1 METKLIVALDF
12 SSKEEALKLV
22 DELSDAVEYYK
33 VGLELFSREGR
44 GILRE
49 LSKRGKKVFL
59 DLKYHDIPNTV
70 KSAAKVAIEEGVWL
84 YNLHALGGRRLME
97 ELSLFN
103 REYAQKLGIERP
115 LVIAVTV
122 LTSMGEEDLKEIGI
136 EKGIEEE
143 VINLAKLSKE
153 SGLDG
158 VVCSPREVR
167 RVKESLGEEFLT
179 ITPGVRPSWAK
190 RDDQKRILTPKQ
202 AKELKTDFIV
212 VGRPITRAP
221 NPKEAALKIL
231 KELL

>member
-1 METKLIVALDF
+1 METRLIVALDF
-12 SSKEEALKLV
+12 SSKEEALRLV
-22 DELSDAVEYYK
+22 DELSDVVEYYK
-33 VGLELFSREGR
+33 VGLELFSHEGR
-44 GILRE
+44 VILRE

-84 YNLHALGGRRLME
+84 YNLHALGGRKLME
-97 ELSLFN
+97 EVSYFN
-103 REYAQKLGIERP
+103 REYADKLGTNRP

-122 LTSMGEEDLKEIGI
+122 LTSMGEEDLKELGI
-136 EKGIEEE
+136 ERRLEEE
-143 VINLAKLSKE
+143 VLSLARLSKE

-158 VVCSPREVR
+158 VVCSPREVGK
-167 RVKESLGEEFLT
+167 VKESLGEEFLT
-179 ITPGVRPSWAK
+179 ITPGVRPSWAEK
-190 RDDQKRILTPKQ
+190 NDQNRVLTPKE
-202 AKELKTDFIV
+202 AKELKTDYIV

>member
-84 YNLHALGGRRLME
+84 YNLHALGGRKLME
-97 ELSLFN
+97 EVSNFN
-103 REYAQKLGIERP
+103 REYADKLGTNRP

-122 LTSMGEEDLKEIGI
+122 LTSMGEEDLKELGI
-136 EKGIEEE
+136 ERRLEEE
-143 VINLAKLSKE
+143 VLNLARLSKE

-167 RVKESLGEEFLT
+167 KVKESLGEEFLT
-179 ITPGVRPSWAK
+179 ITPGVRPSWAEK
-190 RDDQKRILTPKQ
+190 NDQKRVLTPKE

-221 NPKEAALKIL
+221 NPKEAALKVL

>member
-1 METKLIVALDF
+1 METRLIVALDF
-12 SSKEEALKLV
+12 SSKEEALRLV

-44 GILRE
+44 EILRE

-97 ELSLFN
+97 EVSRFN
-103 REYAQKLGIERP
+103 REYAEKLGVNRP

-122 LTSMGEEDLKEIGI
+122 LTSMEEEDLKELGI
-136 EKGIEEE
+136 ERKLEEE
-143 VINLAKLSKE
+143 VLNLARLSKE
-153 SGLDG
+153 AGLDG
-158 VVCSPREVR
+158 VVCSPREVKE
-167 RVKESLGEEFLT
+167 VKESLGSDFLT

-190 RDDQKRILTPKQ
+190 KNDQKRVLTPKE
-202 AKELKTDFIV
+202 AKELKTDYIV